1 MKDKNNQQINQRDY
15 DKEPIEIEDNFTIR
29 VFEFTF
35 LIIFDVFIIYLIFYS
50 GVIDWTQ
57 GSWHEVFHRE
67 MEKSFRFFPVVFGAI
82 IVNIWALFSIFAKNI
97 FKVFLWIYCF
107 LFLKRKPYFSFT
119 PYIFIFSVKTNSVM
133 NIHISTQDDYRL
145 LDKYFYET
153 KGIALSSVSVCRKIA
168 NYYKG

>member
-82 IVNIWALFSIFAKNI
+82 IVNIWALFSIFAKNRKYLMQNTNI
-97 FKVFLWIYCF
+97 KQYQKLNEIASIDISDITSIKNFQGFFMDI
-107 LFLKRKPYFSFT
+107 LF
-119 PYIFIFSVKTNSVM
+119 FIFEKKT
-133 NIHISTQDDYRL
+133 IL
-145 LDKYFYET
+145 
-153 KGIALSSVSVCRKIA
+153 
-168 NYYKG
+168 